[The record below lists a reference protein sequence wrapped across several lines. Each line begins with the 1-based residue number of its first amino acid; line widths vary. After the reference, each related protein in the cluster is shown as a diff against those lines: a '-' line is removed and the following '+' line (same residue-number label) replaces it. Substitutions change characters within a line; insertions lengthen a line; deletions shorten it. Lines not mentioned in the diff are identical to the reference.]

1 MSLDSPQSSL
11 QFAPPSVE
19 LILAALRSRFES
31 GADLSALKPTFN
43 FDQNGN
49 QTTDGV
55 FTYQYNSLKQLTRIT
70 GTGVDLSYLYDG
82 DGLRVQKTNNLTA
95 VTTKYFWDDQ
105 NPTGV
110 PQVLEELEGGSV
122 VRRYVYGPN
131 GPLYQV
137 ALVGGTWVTSYYGRD
152 AQSIRFLMDASGNVT
167 DSLTWDSYGRLLL
180 RTGTTPLFLGYQNE
194 YTEPETGLIYL
205 RARWYNPDLG
215 RFMEMDTDEGGQE
228 DPLSLHKYVFVANDP
243 TDKTDPSGNQYGSRI
258 SELLRGWLGPNGVD
272 WAAYNR
278 QYLKIEKTFVN
289 QWYVWGAR
297 DPVTQG
303 GLDCS
308 GAVLH
313 GLITMGL
320 IPPNGRA
327 TDIYYN
333 LCYPISSPSP
343 GDLLFY
349 DYEPDGEMDHVM
361 TWTGTSRIDP
371 VGGKKNT
378 AANRN
383 KKFVIKDLPGVGKD
397 KPYWARINWAYLLS
411 LQPGN

>member
-1 MSLDSPQSSL
+1 
-11 QFAPPSVE
+11 
-19 LILAALRSRFES
+19 
-31 GADLSALKPTFN
+31 
-43 FDQNGN
+43 
-49 QTTDGV
+49 
-55 FTYQYNSLKQLTRIT
+55 
-70 GTGVDLSYLYDG
+70 
-82 DGLRVQKTNNLTA
+82 
-95 VTTKYFWDDQ
+95 
-105 NPTGV
+105 
-110 PQVLEELEGGSV
+110 
-122 VRRYVYGPN
+122 
-131 GPLYQV
+131 
-137 ALVGGTWVTSYYGRD
+137 
-152 AQSIRFLMDASGNVT
+152 
-167 DSLTWDSYGRLLL
+167 
-180 RTGTTPLFLGYQNE
+180 
-194 YTEPETGLIYL
+194 
-205 RARWYNPDLG
+205 
-215 RFMEMDTDEGGQE
+215 MDTDEGGQE